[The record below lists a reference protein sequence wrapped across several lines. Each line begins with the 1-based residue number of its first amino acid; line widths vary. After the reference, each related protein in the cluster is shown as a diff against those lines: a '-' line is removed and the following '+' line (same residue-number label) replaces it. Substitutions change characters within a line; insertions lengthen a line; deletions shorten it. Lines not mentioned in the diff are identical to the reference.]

1 MIVRILNEGQWEV
14 DESHLTELNRLDEE
28 VEAAVEQGDE
38 VAFTGVMAALLSA
51 VRERGTTLPVDSLE
65 DSDLILPPSD
75 ATLAEVKELLGEEGL
90 IPD

>member
-14 DESHLTELNRLDEE
+14 DESELTELNKLDDE
-28 VEAAVEQGDE
+28 VEAAIEQGDE
-38 VAFTGVMAALLSA
+38 VAFTGSLAALLSA
-51 VRERGTTLPVDSLE
+51 VRERGTPLPVDSLE

-75 ATLAEVKELLGEEGL
+75 ASLAEVRELLGEEGL